1 LIATHR
7 QARKDPALSDSL
19 RQLAADYWK
28 AALDVEPTWRHI
40 LGDYTDV
47 AAYEHCTRASE
58 ESHVAT
64 LRDFASRAEA
74 VDEGSLD
81 YQGRLTR
88 GVLASTATSTADL
101 LEARLTELA
110 ADPVHGPQTTLAL
123 VMGMLSVPDREVAD
137 AMPAKLDGVGTYF
150 RELAERVDEG
160 VARGWVAAEFAVT
173 ETIAQ
178 IDAALAVAPD
188 DDPVLSAVAVPDGV
202 DADAFRAHLRDALV
216 RSVRP
221 GLEAYRDA
229 LRGQALP
236 KARTEE
242 RCGLSWLPDGEDAY
256 NRTLRYYTTTDKDAQ
271 EIHEIGLAQV
281 AKLADEYR
289 ALGPEVV
296 GTDDL
301 QQIFE
306 AMRTDPALHFERGE
320 ELVEQSRIALAR
332 AEAAM
337 RDWFEVVP
345 RAACVVEGTETG
357 PKAFY
362 FPPANDGSR
371 GGTFFVNTV
380 DASSWG
386 RFEIEA
392 MAFHEGV
399 PGHHLQ
405 LAIAA
410 ELPDSLPD
418 FRRYDAHAAYA
429 EGWGLYSER
438 LAEEMGL
445 YTSATD
451 RMGMYSADSMRAC
464 RLVVDTG
471 LHALGWSRQQAIDYM
486 VANSPLTEGVCRPEV
501 DRYICIPGQA
511 TSYMIGRLEIQR
523 MRAQAEQ
530 RQGSAFD
537 IKAFHSAVL
546 DSGSLPL
553 GVLDRVVAERLS

>member
-1 LIATHR
+1 MPG
-7 QARKDPALSDSL
+7 K
-19 RQLAADYWK
+19 
-28 AALDVEPTWRHI
+28 
-40 LGDYTDV
+40 LG
-47 AAYEHCTRASE
+47 
-58 ESHVAT
+58 
-64 LRDFASRAEA
+64 
-74 VDEGSLD
+74 GI
-81 YQGRLTR
+81 
-88 GVLASTATSTADL
+88 
-101 LEARLTELA
+101 
-110 ADPVHGPQTTLAL
+110 
-123 VMGMLSVPDREVAD
+123 
-137 AMPAKLDGVGTYF
+137 GTYF
-150 RELAERVDEG
+150 EELAERVREG
-160 VARGWVAAEFAVT
+160 AARGWVSARFAVS
-173 ETIAQ
+173 ETIDQ
-178 IDAALAVAPD
+178 IDAALAVAPES
-188 DDPVLSAVAVPDGV
+188 DPLLSAVALPDGV
-202 DADAFRAHLRDALV
+202 DADAFRDHLLEALV

-229 LRGQALP
+229 LRGCALP
-236 KARTEE
+236 IARPEE

-256 NRTLRYYTTTDKDAQ
+256 DRALRYYTTTSTTAQ

-281 AKLADEYR
+281 AKLAGEYR

-306 AMRTDPALHFERGE
+306 AMRTDPALHFDHGD

-337 RDWFEVVP
+337 GDWFEVVP
-345 RAACVVEGTETG
+345 RASCAVEGTETG
-357 PKAFY
+357 AKAFY
-362 FPPANDGSR
+362 YPPANDGSR

-386 RFEIEA
+386 RFELEA
-392 MAFHEGV
+392 MAYHEGV

-418 FRRYDAHAAYA
+418 FRKYDGHAAYA
-429 EGWGLYSER
+429 EGWGLYTER
-438 LAEEMGL
+438 LADEMGL
-445 YTSATD
+445 YTSAID

-471 LHALGWSRQQAIDYM
+471 LHALGWSRQEAIDYM
-486 VANSPLTEGVCRPEV
+486 VINSPLTEGVCRPEV
-501 DRYICIPGQA
+501 DRYICTPGQA

-537 IKAFHSAVL
+537 IKKFHSAVL

-553 GVLDRVVAERLS
+553 GVLDRVVAARLP